1 MSNHILNLECRS
13 SVDSPHK
20 GQWHGAKMF
29 SLICAWTNTWAN
41 NRDAGGLRR
50 YRVHYDVTVMEL
62 NIKMESSHIKSL
74 IEFIH
79 VIVTI
84 TSSHSIRVH
93 NITTYDIWW
102 SIFLLLITETFTICW
117 LFITKSLL
125 SFGESYSVIIAGMS
139 LLKSLRHYRNIPVN
153 VVITGKSAVTGI
165 ILII

>member
-1 MSNHILNLECRS
+1 
-13 SVDSPHK
+13 
-20 GQWHGAKMF
+20 MF

-84 TSSHSIRVH
+84 TSSHSIRLH
-93 NITTYDIWW
+93 NITTYNIWW
-102 SIFLLLITETFTICW
+102 SIFLLLFTETFTICW

-125 SFGESYSVIIAGMS
+125 SFGESYSVIIAEMS
-139 LLKSLRHYRNIPVN
+139 LLESFRHYRNIPVN
-153 VVITGKSAVTGI
+153 VVITGKSAVNPYHLNALYSF
-165 ILII
+165 ILKSCTWTILMLLLV